1 MFVLYCIHMGESDSL
16 VFVDIE
22 TTGASARHGRVL
34 EVAALRYERGQVSQQ
49 FATLLD
55 PEEYVPSF
63 ITRLTGI
70 EQQDVAGKPKF
81 REIAGELLAVMSG
94 AVFIAH
100 NVWFDYRFLE
110 HEFAR
115 VGVDFA
121 PPLGCT
127 VQLSRRFNPEHRS
140 HRLDAVIERH
150 GIHIE
155 DRHRA
160 LGDAQALVELYEKLV
175 GQHGEALVSDKLS
188 PRRPLAHQR
197 SI

>member
-1 MFVLYCIHMGESDSL
+1 MGELGPL

-22 TTGASARHGRVL
+22 TTGASARKGRVL
-34 EVAALRYERGQVSQQ
+34 EVAALRYDQGMVTRQ
-49 FATLLD
+49 FTSLLD

-63 ITRLTGI
+63 IARLTGI
-70 EQQDVAGKPKF
+70 EQRDVVGKPKF
-81 REIAGELLAVMSG
+81 HEISEELLAIMNG
-94 AVFIAH
+94 AVFVAH

-110 HEFAR
+110 QEFAR

-121 PPLGCT
+121 PLLGCT

-140 HRLDAVIERH
+140 HRLDALIERYDLRVD
-150 GIHIE
+150 

-175 GQHGEALVSDKLS
+175 VQYGEAAVSDKLS

-197 SI
+197 SV

>member
-1 MFVLYCIHMGESDSL
+1 MGELGPL

-22 TTGASARHGRVL
+22 TTGASARRGRVL
-34 EVAALRYERGQVSQQ
+34 EVAALRYEGGRVTQQ
-49 FATLLD
+49 FSTLLD

-70 EQQDVAGKPKF
+70 ESTDVVGKPKF
-81 REIAGELLAVMSG
+81 HEISNELSAVLDG
-94 AVFIAH
+94 AIFIAH

-121 PPLGCT
+121 PLLGCT
-127 VQLSRRFNPEHRS
+127 VRLSRRFNPEHRS
-140 HRLDAVIERH
+140 HRLDAVIERYD
-150 GIHIE
+150 IRVD

-175 GQHGEALVSDKLS
+175 KKHGEAIVSDKLS